1 MARTATAPE
10 RDAPLTRIA
19 EHMAAIDIAMVSTIG
34 EGGSIVSRPL
44 STQHAALDAGVVRF
58 FTSRRSE
65 KVAELAR
72 DPRINLAYASKDR
85 NVFLSVA
92 GRAATND
99 DPSVK
104 NALWNDALKAF
115 FPNGKDDPD
124 LTVLEVRIA
133 SIEAWEGPSSW
144 LGKAVGFLIAR
155 VTGDESALGEQTRV
169 VLDAPARKAAT
180 PKASAKKTPAKKAPA
195 RKTPTKKAPARK
207 APAKKAPAT
216 KVARKTTPTTTRRA
230 GGRA

>member
-10 RDAPLTRIA
+10 HDAQLTRLA
-19 EHMAAIDIAMVSTIG
+19 EQMAAIDIAMVTTVG
-34 EGGSIVSRPL
+34 EQGMLVSRPL

-58 FTSRRSE
+58 FTSRSSG

-104 NALWNDALKAF
+104 DALWNDALKAF
-115 FPNGKDDPD
+115 FPKGKDDPD

-169 VLDAPARKAAT
+169 VLDPAPKRA
-180 PKASAKKTPAKKAPA
+180 PAKKAPA
-195 RKTPTKKAPARK
+195 PK
-207 APAKKAPAT
+207 APAKKAPAKKSPAKKAAKRAPPT
-216 KVARKTTPTTTRRA
+216 KARRA